1 MAKVRGKNILKEYEL
16 TNLLFFLA
24 FGISL
29 GVFVWWVFHAYDN
42 PVRSYLKKP
51 IDEKG
56 ILSEAVF
63 AQSDSCLFYMGT
75 ELSEKEKVYRSEK
88 DIPAGDDGFVRELL
102 KVNGVAE
109 VVIDKKQ
116 VVLRKT
122 PSGHWE
128 SIQPEARE
136 IIKSHLHMHP

>member
-1 MAKVRGKNILKEYEL
+1 MAKVRGTNILREYEL

-24 FGISL
+24 FAISL

-42 PVRSYLKKP
+42 PVQSYPKKP

-63 AQSDSCLFYMGT
+63 TQSDSCLFYMGT
-75 ELSEKEKVYRSEK
+75 ELSESEKVYRSKK

-102 KVNGVAE
+102 QVTGIGE

-128 SIQPEARE
+128 SIQPRARE
-136 IIKSHLHMHP
+136 IIKSHLHMHK